1 MIAAEGALA
10 TGDASEAAALGQS
23 TLDDEPYDEVALR
36 IVMRAHV
43 AAQRPAAALTAYALA
58 REMLVESLGV
68 DPCPETE
75 ALHTAVLLGT
85 VEPPEGSAADE
96 SSLLVG
102 RDEELAALS
111 AQMRLVTGGPSRLVQ
126 LSGEPGIG
134 KSALVAA
141 WARQVAELGT
151 TVLVGPLPP
160 TRAQPPAT
168 PLRRPRTPPAP
179 VRRRQQRCASSGHS
193 TTN

>member
-1 MIAAEGALA
+1 
-10 TGDASEAAALGQS
+10 
-23 TLDDEPYDEVALR
+23 
-36 IVMRAHV
+36 
-43 AAQRPAAALTAYALA
+43 
-58 REMLVESLGV
+58 MLVESLGV
-68 DPCPETE
+68 HPCPETE

-96 SSLLVG
+96 RSLVG

-111 AQMRLVTGGPSRLVQ
+111 AQMRLVAGGPARLVQ

-151 TVLVGPLPP
+151 TVLVGRCHPLG
-160 TRAQPPAT
+160 RNL
-168 PLRRPRTPPAP
+168 PL
-179 VRRRQQRCASSGHS
+179 
-193 TTN
+193 